1 MYIPIQ
7 EGLEPIHCA
16 VIGNRS
22 YLLGFLIDEY
32 DTEPDAQTKVH
43 VASFLCMLYIIMLL
57 LWAPLGLL

>member
-1 MYIPIQ
+1 MYNIIIIPIQ
-7 EGLEPIHCA
+7 EGLEPTHCA

-43 VASFLCMLYIIMLL
+43 VAI
-57 LWAPLGLL
+57 

>member
-1 MYIPIQ
+1 MIFFFVQILLYYMYNIIIIPIQ
-7 EGLEPIHCA
+7 EGLEPTHCA

-43 VASFLCMLYIIMLL
+43 VAI
-57 LWAPLGLL
+57 